1 MDSVTTLQCQNLTCL
16 SPNALTNRFCEKCG
30 TPLVKRYL
38 WMMGDWVRTYYHVGE
53 LIDNRYLVKQ
63 PQIVLDTKP
72 AQAPQAPDEPPS
84 WISLYLKLLPFH
96 LHIPQVYGYIPS
108 PDERLNM
115 DIWLLEYGT
124 IPLDETGELI
134 YPELL
139 PTLAEVWSQ
148 ASDLRQIHWLWQMAK
163 LWHPLQRKAVVS
175 SLLNPSLTRVNDQL
189 LQLLELS
196 KDEATAPNLKDLGA
210 FWTGLIPTAAANIQ
224 DFLVSLTQELES
236 GDLDRPESLIAIL
249 DYALQHYGGGQE
261 RSYEIFT
268 CTDTGLLREHNEDA
282 CYPPTNQAITLAHGQ
297 NPLAIVC
304 DGIGGQEGGEIAAQ
318 LAIKTLSREINPSP
332 TTNIEIYPDSYSLI
346 LEQAIRVTNDLI
358 SQRNDQESRQDRQR
372 MGTTLVM
379 AFAQAQEMYA
389 AHVGD
394 SRIYWITAHSCHQV
408 TVDDDLASREVKLG
422 YLLYCDA
429 IQYPNAGALVQA
441 LGMSSANN
449 LHPTVQRLII
459 DQDCVFLLCSDG
471 LSDYDRVEQYWDS
484 EIVPLLRGEK
494 NVTAVGES
502 LLQLANQK
510 NGHDNST
517 IALVYCRVVPAAEP
531 VTPLVYAEAKE
542 RIIPDLN
549 DQDFDHSGDTYP
561 GEEVVTA
568 IPTPPPASSSVSS
581 RTSPPA
587 LTRVS
592 PLVVVAIAVGVLG
605 LLAAIAWQ
613 FLSHNPPSNP
623 SISPAPVTGPSPT
636 TGTTPSTPVTDTNPG
651 TTPSPP
657 VTGPSPTTGTT
668 PSAPVTGPSPTT
680 GTTPSAPVTGPSPP
694 NASPN

>member
-38 WMMGDWVRTYYHVGE
+38 WMMGDWVRSYYRVGE
-53 LIDNRYLVKQ
+53 LIDDRYLVKQ

-134 YPELL
+134 YPQLL

-163 LWHPLQRKAVVS
+163 LWYPLQKKAMVS
-175 SLLNPSLTRVNDQL
+175 SLLNPFLTRVNNQL

-196 KDEATAPNLKDLGA
+196 KDEVTAPNLRNLGA
-210 FWTGLIPTAAANIQ
+210 FWAGLIPTAAANIQ
-224 DFLVSLTQELES
+224 DFLASLTQELES

-249 DYALQHYGGGQE
+249 DYALQHYGRGQE
-261 RSYEIFT
+261 RTYEIFT
-268 CTDTGLLREHNEDA
+268 CTDTGPVREHNEDA
-282 CYPPTNQAITLAHGQ
+282 CYPPANQAITLSNGQ

-318 LAIKTLSREINPSP
+318 LAIETLPREINQSP
-332 TTNIEIYPDSYSLI
+332 TTDIQVYPDSHSLV

-358 SQRNDQESRQDRQR
+358 SQRNDQESRQDRRR

-379 AFAQAQEMYA
+379 AFGQAQEMYA

-394 SRIYWITAHSCHQV
+394 SRIYWITAQGCHQV
-408 TVDDDLASREVKLG
+408 TVDDDLADREVKLG
-422 YLLYCDA
+422 YLLYRDA

-441 LGMSSANN
+441 LGMGSATN
-449 LHPTVQRLII
+449 LHPTVQRLIV

-484 EIVPLLRGEK
+484 EILPLLRGEK
-494 NVTAVGES
+494 TVTAVGES

-531 VTPLVYAEAKE
+531 VTPLVYAQAKE
-542 RIIPDLN
+542 RIIANLN
-549 DQDFDHSGDTYP
+549 DQDFDPSGDTCP
-561 GEEVVTA
+561 GEEVVTS
-568 IPTPPPASSSVSS
+568 IPTSTPASSSLSS
-581 RTSPPA
+581 PTSPPA
-587 LTRVS
+587 PTTVS

-613 FLSHNPPSNP
+613 FLSRYPVSNP
-623 SISPAPVTGPSPT
+623 SISPAPVTS
-636 TGTTPSTPVTDTNPG
+636 
-651 TTPSPP
+651 
-657 VTGPSPTTGTT
+657 PSPTTGTT
-668 PSAPVTGPSPTT
+668 PSAPVTSPT
-680 GTTPSAPVTGPSPP
+680 PP
-694 NASPN
+694 NP

>member
-1 MDSVTTLQCQNLTCL
+1 MDSVITLQCQNLTCL

-38 WMMGDWVRTYYHVGE
+38 WMMGDWVRTYYHVGD

-72 AQAPQAPDEPPS
+72 AQAPQAPDEPPG
-84 WISLYLKLLPFH
+84 WLSLYLKLLPFH

-124 IPLDETGELI
+124 IPLDERGELI

-175 SLLNPSLTRVNDQL
+175 SLLNPSLTRVNNQL

-210 FWTGLIPTAAANIQ
+210 LWTGLIPTAAANIQ

-236 GDLDRPESLIAIL
+236 GDLDRPESLITVL

-268 CTDTGLLREHNEDA
+268 CTDTGQVREHNEDA
-282 CYPPTNQAITLAHGQ
+282 CYPETNQAITLAHGQ

-304 DGIGGQEGGEIAAQ
+304 DGIGGQEGGEIASQ
-318 LAIKTLSREINPSP
+318 LAIKTLPREINRSP
-332 TTNIEIYPDSYSLI
+332 TTDIEVYPDSYSLV

-379 AFAQAQEMYA
+379 AFGQAQEMYA

-394 SRIYWITAHSCHQV
+394 SRIYWITAQGCHQV

-422 YLLYCDA
+422 YLLYRDA

-441 LGMSSANN
+441 LGMSSATN
-449 LHPTVQRLII
+449 LHPTVQRLIV

-484 EIVPLLRGEK
+484 EIVPLLQGEK
-494 NVTAVGES
+494 TVTAVGES

-531 VTPLVYAEAKE
+531 VTPLVYAQAKE

-549 DQDFDHSGDTYP
+549 DQDFDYSGDTYP
-561 GEEVVTA
+561 GEEVVTS
-568 IPTPPPASSSVSS
+568 IPTSTPASSSVSS

-592 PLVVVAIAVGVLG
+592 PPRVAIAVGILG
-605 LLAAIAWQ
+605 LLSGIAWQ
-613 FLSHNPPSNP
+613 FLSRDPASNP
-623 SISPAPVTGPSPT
+623 SISPAPVTE
-636 TGTTPSTPVTDTNPG
+636 
-651 TTPSPP
+651 
-657 VTGPSPTTGTT
+657 PSPTTGTT
-668 PSAPVTGPSPTT
+668 PSAPVTSPTTGTTPSAPVTSPTT

>member
-163 LWHPLQRKAVVS
+163 LWYPLQRKAVVS
-175 SLLNPSLTRVNDQL
+175 SLLNPSLTRVNNQL

-196 KDEATAPNLKDLGA
+196 KDEATAPNLRDLGA
-210 FWTGLIPTAAANIQ
+210 LWAGLMPTAAANIQ
-224 DFLVSLTQELES
+224 DFLASLTQELES

-268 CTDTGLLREHNEDA
+268 RTDTGPLREHNEDA

-318 LAIKTLSREINPSP
+318 LAIETLPREINRSA
-332 TTNIEIYPDSYSLI
+332 TTDMEVYPDSHSLV

-422 YLLYCDA
+422 YLLYRDA

-613 FLSHNPPSNP
+613 FLSRHPASNP
-623 SISPAPVTGPSPT
+623 SISPAPVTS
-636 TGTTPSTPVTDTNPG
+636 
-651 TTPSPP
+651 
-657 VTGPSPTTGTT
+657 PSPTTGTT
-668 PSAPVTGPSPTT
+668 PSAPVTSPTT
-680 GTTPSAPVTGPSPP
+680 GTTPSAPVTSPTPP

>member
-163 LWHPLQRKAVVS
+163 LWHPLQKKAVVS
-175 SLLNPSLTRVNDQL
+175 SLLNPSLTRVNNQL

-196 KDEATAPNLKDLGA
+196 KDEATAPNLRDLGA
-210 FWTGLIPTAAANIQ
+210 LWAGLMPTAAANIQ
-224 DFLVSLTQELES
+224 DFLASLTQELES

-268 CTDTGLLREHNEDA
+268 CTDTGPLREHNEDA

-318 LAIKTLSREINPSP
+318 LAIETLPREINRSP
-332 TTNIEIYPDSYSLI
+332 TTDIEVYPESHSLV

-358 SQRNDQESRQDRQR
+358 SQRNDQESRQERQR

-379 AFAQAQEMYA
+379 AFAQAEEMYA

-394 SRIYWITAHSCHQV
+394 SRIYWITPHSCHQV

-422 YLLYCDA
+422 YLLYRDA

-441 LGMSSANN
+441 LGMSSATN

-471 LSDYDRVEQYWDS
+471 LSDCDRVEQYWDS
-484 EIVPLLRGEK
+484 EILPLLRGEK
-494 NVTAVGES
+494 TVTAVGES

-517 IALVYCRVVPAAEP
+517 IALVYCRVVPKAEP
-531 VTPLVYAEAKE
+531 VTPLVYDQAKE
-542 RIIPDLN
+542 RIIPDLY
-549 DQDFDHSGDTYP
+549 DQDFDYSGDTYS

-592 PLVVVAIAVGVLG
+592 PLVVGAIAVGVLG

-613 FLSHNPPSNP
+613 FLSPHPASNP
-623 SISPAPVTGPSPT
+623 SISPTPVTGPTPT
-636 TGTTPSTPVTDTNPG
+636 PGTIPPAPVTSPSPGTIPPAPVTSPSPG
-651 TTPSPP
+651 TTPP
-657 VTGPSPTTGTT
+657 
-668 PSAPVTGPSPTT
+668 APVTSPT
-680 GTTPSAPVTGPSPP
+680 PP
-694 NASPN
+694 NP

>member
-1 MDSVTTLQCQNLTCL
+1 MDSVINLQCQNLTCL
-16 SPNALTNRFCEKCG
+16 APNALTNRFCEKCG

-115 DIWLLEYGT
+115 DIWLLEYST

-139 PTLAEVWSQ
+139 PTLAKVWSQ

-163 LWHPLQRKAVVS
+163 LWHPLQKKAVVS
-175 SLLNPSLTRVNDQL
+175 SLLNPSLTRVNNQL

-196 KDEATAPNLKDLGA
+196 KDEATAPNLRDLGA
-210 FWTGLIPTAAANIQ
+210 LWSSLIPTAASNIQ
-224 DFLVSLTQELES
+224 DFLASLTQELES
-236 GDLDRPESLIAIL
+236 GDLDRPESLITIL
-249 DYALQHYGGGQE
+249 DYALQHYGAGQE
-261 RSYEIFT
+261 RTYEIFT
-268 CTDTGLLREHNEDA
+268 CTDTGPLREHNEDA
-282 CYPPTNQAITLAHGQ
+282 YYPPANQALTLAHGQ

-304 DGIGGQEGGEIAAQ
+304 DGIGGQEGGEIASQ
-318 LAIKTLSREINPSP
+318 LAIKTLPREINPSL
-332 TTNIEIYPDSYSLI
+332 TSDTEFYPDSCSLV

-379 AFAQAQEMYA
+379 AFGHAQEMYA

-394 SRIYWITAHSCHQV
+394 SRIYWITPHSCHQV

-422 YLLYCDA
+422 YLLYRDA

-441 LGMSSANN
+441 LGMGSATN
-449 LHPTVQRLII
+449 LHPTVQRLIV

-484 EIVPLLRGEK
+484 EILPLLRGEK
-494 NVTAVGES
+494 TVTDVGES

-542 RIIPDLN
+542 RIIPDPN
-549 DQDFDHSGDTYP
+549 DQDFDYRGDTDP

-581 RTSPPA
+581 RTFPPA
-587 LTRVS
+587 LTSVS
-592 PLVVVAIAVGVLG
+592 PLVVAAIAVGVLG

-613 FLSHNPPSNP
+613 FVSRDPASNP
-623 SISPAPVTGPSPT
+623 SISPAPVTAPSPT
-636 TGTTPSTPVTDTNPG
+636 TGTTPS
-651 TTPSPP
+651 PP
-657 VTGPSPTTGTT
+657 VTSPSPTTGTT
-668 PSAPVTGPSPTT
+668 PSAPVTSPSPTT
-680 GTTPSAPVTGPSPP
+680 GTTPSAPVTSPSPP
-694 NASPN
+694 NP

>member
-1 MDSVTTLQCQNLTCL
+1 MDSVINLQCQNLTCL
-16 SPNALTNRFCEKCG
+16 APNALTNRFCEKCG

-38 WMMGDWVRTYYHVGE
+38 WMIGDWVRTYYRVGE

-72 AQAPQAPDEPPS
+72 AQAPQAPEEPPS
-84 WISLYLKLLPFH
+84 WLSLYLKLLPFH
-96 LHIPQVYGYIPS
+96 LHIPQVYGYIAS

-115 DIWLLEYGT
+115 DIWLLEYST

-163 LWHPLQRKAVVS
+163 LWHPLQKKAVVS
-175 SLLNPSLTRVNDQL
+175 SLLNPSLTRVNNQL

-196 KDEATAPNLKDLGA
+196 KDEATAPNLRDLGA
-210 FWTGLIPTAAANIQ
+210 FWSSLIPTAAANIQ
-224 DFLVSLTQELES
+224 DFLASLTQELES
-236 GDLDRPESLIAIL
+236 GDLDRPESLITIL
-249 DYALQHYGGGQE
+249 DYALQHYGAGRE
-261 RSYEIFT
+261 RTYEIFT
-268 CTDTGLLREHNEDA
+268 CTDTGPLREHNEDA
-282 CYPPTNQAITLAHGQ
+282 CYPPANQAITLAHGQ
-297 NPLAIVC
+297 NPFDKAQGKPLAIVC

-318 LAIKTLSREINPSP
+318 LAIETLPREINQSL
-332 TTNIEIYPDSYSLI
+332 TSDTEFYPDSCSLA

-379 AFAQAQEMYA
+379 AFGHAQEMYV

-394 SRIYWITAHSCHQV
+394 SRIYWITPHSCHQV

-422 YLLYCDA
+422 YLLYRDA

-441 LGMSSANN
+441 LGMGSATN
-449 LHPTVQRLII
+449 LHPTVQRLIV

-484 EIVPLLRGEK
+484 EILPLLRGEK
-494 NVTAVGES
+494 TVTAVGES

-549 DQDFDHSGDTYP
+549 DQDFDHNRDTDP
-561 GEEVVTA
+561 GEKVVTA
-568 IPTPPPASSSVSS
+568 TPTSPPPSSSVSS
-581 RTSPPA
+581 PTSPPA
-587 LTRVS
+587 RTAIS
-592 PLVVVAIAVGVLG
+592 PFLGAAIAVGVLG

-613 FLSHNPPSNP
+613 FLSRDPASNP
-623 SISPAPVTGPSPT
+623 SISPAPITAPSPT
-636 TGTTPSTPVTDTNPG
+636 TGTTPP
-651 TTPSPP
+651 
-657 VTGPSPTTGTT
+657 
-668 PSAPVTGPSPTT
+668 APVTS
-680 GTTPSAPVTGPSPP
+680 PSPP

>member
-163 LWHPLQRKAVVS
+163 LWYPLQRKAVVS
-175 SLLNPSLTRVNDQL
+175 SLLNPSLTRVNNQL

-196 KDEATAPNLKDLGA
+196 KDEATAPNLRDLGA
-210 FWTGLIPTAAANIQ
+210 LWAGLMPTAAANIQ
-224 DFLVSLTQELES
+224 DFLASLTQELES

-268 CTDTGLLREHNEDA
+268 RTDTGPLREHNEDA

-318 LAIKTLSREINPSP
+318 LAIETLPREINRSAP
-332 TTNIEIYPDSYSLI
+332 TDMEVYPDSHSLV

-422 YLLYCDA
+422 YLLYRDA

-441 LGMSSANN
+441 LGMSSATN

-531 VTPLVYAEAKE
+531 IRPLVYAQAKE
-542 RIIPDLN
+542 QIIPDLN
-549 DQDFDHSGDTYP
+549 DQDFDYSGDTYP

-587 LTRVS
+587 PTRVS
-592 PLVVVAIAVGVLG
+592 PLVVVVIAVGVLG

-613 FLSHNPPSNP
+613 FLSRHPASNP
-623 SISPAPVTGPSPT
+623 SISPAPVTSPSPT
-636 TGTTPSTPVTDTNPG
+636 PV
-651 TTPSPP
+651 
-657 VTGPSPTTGTT
+657 TT
-668 PSAPVTGPSPTT
+668 PSAPVTSPTPV
-680 GTTPSAPVTGPSPP
+680 TTPSAPVTSPTPVTTPPAPVTSPTPP
-694 NASPN
+694 NP

>member
-1 MDSVTTLQCQNLTCL
+1 
-16 SPNALTNRFCEKCG
+16 
-30 TPLVKRYL
+30 
-38 WMMGDWVRTYYHVGE
+38 MMGDWVRTYYHVGE

-134 YPELL
+134 YPQLL

-163 LWHPLQRKAVVS
+163 LWHPLQKKAVVS
-175 SLLNPSLTRVNDQL
+175 SLLNPSLMRVNNQL

-196 KDEATAPNLKDLGA
+196 KDEATAPNLRDLGA
-210 FWTGLIPTAAANIQ
+210 LWAGLMPTAAANIQ
-224 DFLVSLTQELES
+224 DFLASLTQELES

-268 CTDTGLLREHNEDA
+268 RTDTGPLREHNEDA

-318 LAIKTLSREINPSP
+318 LAIETLPREINRSP
-332 TTNIEIYPDSYSLI
+332 TTDIEVYPESHSLV

-358 SQRNDQESRQDRQR
+358 SQRNDQESRQERQR

-379 AFAQAQEMYA
+379 AFAQAEEMYA

-394 SRIYWITAHSCHQV
+394 SRIYWITPHSCHQV

-422 YLLYCDA
+422 YLLYRDA

-441 LGMSSANN
+441 LGMSSATN

-484 EIVPLLRGEK
+484 EILPLLRGEK
-494 NVTAVGES
+494 TVTAVGES

-517 IALVYCRVVPAAEP
+517 IALVYCRVVPKAEP
-531 VTPLVYAEAKE
+531 VTPLVYAQAKE
-542 RIIPDLN
+542 RIIPDLY
-549 DQDFDHSGDTYP
+549 DQDFDYSGDTYS

-581 RTSPPA
+581 HTSPPA

-592 PLVVVAIAVGVLG
+592 PLVVGAIAVGVLG

-613 FLSHNPPSNP
+613 FLSPHPASNP
-623 SISPAPVTGPSPT
+623 SISPTPVTGPTPT
-636 TGTTPSTPVTDTNPG
+636 PGTIPPAPVT
-651 TTPSPP
+651 S
-657 VTGPSPTTGTT
+657 PSPTPGTT
-668 PSAPVTGPSPTT
+668 PSAPVTSPSP
-680 GTTPSAPVTGPSPP
+680 GTTPPAPVTSPTP
-694 NASPN
+694 HNP

>member
-72 AQAPQAPDEPPS
+72 AQAPQAPEEPPS
-84 WISLYLKLLPFH
+84 WLSLYLKLLPFH

-124 IPLDETGELI
+124 IPLDQTGELI

-175 SLLNPSLTRVNDQL
+175 SLLNPSLTRVNNQL

-268 CTDTGLLREHNEDA
+268 CTDTGLMREHNEDA

-318 LAIKTLSREINPSP
+318 LAIETLSREINPSP
-332 TTNIEIYPDSYSLI
+332 TTNIEVYPDSYSLV

-422 YLLYCDA
+422 YLLYRDA

-592 PLVVVAIAVGVLG
+592 PLVVVVIAVGVLG

-623 SISPAPVTGPSPT
+623 PISPAPVTGPSPT
-636 TGTTPSTPVTDTNPG
+636 TGTTPPAPVTDTNPGTTPPAPVTDTNPG

-657 VTGPSPTTGTT
+657 VTGPSPTI
-668 PSAPVTGPSPTT
+668 

>member
-1 MDSVTTLQCQNLTCL
+1 
-16 SPNALTNRFCEKCG
+16 
-30 TPLVKRYL
+30 
-38 WMMGDWVRTYYHVGE
+38 
-53 LIDNRYLVKQ
+53 
-63 PQIVLDTKP
+63 
-72 AQAPQAPDEPPS
+72 
-84 WISLYLKLLPFH
+84 
-96 LHIPQVYGYIPS
+96 
-108 PDERLNM
+108 
-115 DIWLLEYGT
+115 
-124 IPLDETGELI
+124 
-134 YPELL
+134 
-139 PTLAEVWSQ
+139 
-148 ASDLRQIHWLWQMAK
+148 MAK
-163 LWHPLQRKAVVS
+163 LWHPLQKKAVVS
-175 SLLNPSLTRVNDQL
+175 SLLNPSLTRVNNQL

-196 KDEATAPNLKDLGA
+196 KDEATAPNLQDLGA
-210 FWTGLIPTAAANIQ
+210 LWSGLIPTAAANLQ
-224 DFLVSLTQELES
+224 DFLASLTQELES
-236 GDLDRPESLIAIL
+236 GDLDRPESLITIL

-261 RSYEIFT
+261 RTYEIFT
-268 CTDTGLLREHNEDA
+268 CTDTGPLREHNEDA
-282 CYPPTNQAITLAHGQ
+282 CYPPANQAITLAHGQ
-297 NPLAIVC
+297 NPLVIVC

-484 EIVPLLRGEK
+484 EIVPLLQGEK
-494 NVTAVGES
+494 TVTAVGES

-517 IALVYCRVVPAAEP
+517 IALVYCRVVPRAEP
-531 VTPLVYAEAKE
+531 VTPLVYAEVKE
-542 RIIPDLN
+542 RIILDFN
-549 DQDFDHSGDTYP
+549 DQDFDNSEETYSE
-561 GEEVVTA
+561 EEVVTA

-581 RTSPPA
+581 RASSPER
-587 LTRVS
+587 TTVS
-592 PLVVVAIAVGVLG
+592 SLVVVAIAVGFLS

-613 FLSHNPPSNP
+613 FLSRHPAPNP
-623 SISPAPVTGPSPT
+623 SISPAPVTDP
-636 TGTTPSTPVTDTNPG
+636 TPV
-651 TTPSPP
+651 
-657 VTGPSPTTGTT
+657 TT
-668 PSAPVTGPSPTT
+668 PSAPVTSPT
-680 GTTPSAPVTGPSPP
+680 PP

>member
-1 MDSVTTLQCQNLTCL
+1 
-16 SPNALTNRFCEKCG
+16 
-30 TPLVKRYL
+30 
-38 WMMGDWVRTYYHVGE
+38 MMGDWVRTYYRVGE

-72 AQAPQAPDEPPS
+72 AQAPQAPEEPPS

-96 LHIPQVYGYIPS
+96 LHIPQIYGYIPS

-124 IPLDETGELI
+124 IPLDEAGELI

-139 PTLAEVWSQ
+139 PTLGEVWSQ

-163 LWHPLQRKAVVS
+163 LWHPLQKKAVVS
-175 SLLNPSLTRVNDQL
+175 SLLNPSLTRVNNQL

-210 FWTGLIPTAAANIQ
+210 FWAGLIPTAAANIQ
-224 DFLVSLTQELES
+224 DFLASLTQELES

-249 DYALQHYGGGQE
+249 DYALQHYGAGQE

-268 CTDTGLLREHNEDA
+268 CTDTGPLREHNEDA
-282 CYPPTNQAITLAHGQ
+282 CYPPTNQALTLAHGQ

-304 DGIGGQEGGEIAAQ
+304 DGIGGQEGGEIASQ
-318 LAIKTLSREINPSP
+318 LALETLTREINPSP
-332 TTNIEIYPDSYSLI
+332 TTDIEVYAESHSLA

-358 SQRNDQESRQDRQR
+358 SQRNDQESRQDRRR

-379 AFAQAQEMYA
+379 AFAHAEEMYA

-422 YLLYCDA
+422 YLLYRDA

-449 LHPTVQRLII
+449 LHPTVQRLIV

-484 EIVPLLRGEK
+484 EILPLLRGEK

-517 IALVYCRVVPAAEP
+517 IALVYCRVVPTAEP
-531 VTPLVYAEAKE
+531 VTPLVYAEVKE
-542 RIIPDLN
+542 QIIPDLN
-549 DQDFDHSGDTYP
+549 DQDFDHSEETYSE
-561 GEEVVTA
+561 EEVVTS

-581 RTSPPA
+581 PTSPPA
-587 LTRVS
+587 PTNVS
-592 PLVVVAIAVGVLG
+592 PPRVAIAVGVLG
-605 LLAAIAWQ
+605 LLAAISWQ
-613 FLSHNPPSNP
+613 FLSHNPASNP
-623 SISPAPVTGPSPT
+623 SISPAPVTDTNP
-636 TGTTPSTPVTDTNPG
+636 GTTPPAPVTDTNPG
-651 TTPSPP
+651 TTPP
-657 VTGPSPTTGTT
+657 
-668 PSAPVTGPSPTT
+668 APVTDTIPV
-680 GTTPSAPVTGPSPP
+680 TTPPAPVTGPSPP
-694 NASPN
+694 N

>member
-115 DIWLLEYGT
+115 DIWLLEYGI

-163 LWHPLQRKAVVS
+163 LWHPLQKKAVVS
-175 SLLNPSLTRVNDQL
+175 SLLNPSLTRVNNQL

-196 KDEATAPNLKDLGA
+196 KDEATAPNLRDLGA
-210 FWTGLIPTAAANIQ
+210 LWAGLMPTAAANIQ
-224 DFLVSLTQELES
+224 DFLASLTQELES

-268 CTDTGLLREHNEDA
+268 CTDTGPLREHNEDA

-318 LAIKTLSREINPSP
+318 LAIETLPREINRSP
-332 TTNIEIYPDSYSLI
+332 TTDIEVYPESHSLV

-358 SQRNDQESRQDRQR
+358 SQRNDQESRQERQR

-379 AFAQAQEMYA
+379 AFAQAEEMYA

-394 SRIYWITAHSCHQV
+394 SRIYWITPHSCHQV

-422 YLLYCDA
+422 YLLYRDA

-441 LGMSSANN
+441 LGMSSATN

-484 EIVPLLRGEK
+484 EILPLLRGEK
-494 NVTAVGES
+494 TVTAVGES

-517 IALVYCRVVPAAEP
+517 IALVYCRVVPKAEP
-531 VTPLVYAEAKE
+531 VTPLVYDQAKE
-542 RIIPDLN
+542 RIIPDLY
-549 DQDFDHSGDTYP
+549 DQDFDYSGDTYS

-592 PLVVVAIAVGVLG
+592 PLVVGAIAVGVLG

-613 FLSHNPPSNP
+613 FLSPHPASNP
-623 SISPAPVTGPSPT
+623 SISPTPVTGPTPT
-636 TGTTPSTPVTDTNPG
+636 PGTIPPAPVTSPSPGTIPPAPVTSPSPG
-651 TTPSPP
+651 TTPP
-657 VTGPSPTTGTT
+657 
-668 PSAPVTGPSPTT
+668 APVTSPT
-680 GTTPSAPVTGPSPP
+680 PP
-694 NASPN
+694 NP

>member
-1 MDSVTTLQCQNLTCL
+1 
-16 SPNALTNRFCEKCG
+16 
-30 TPLVKRYL
+30 
-38 WMMGDWVRTYYHVGE
+38 MMGDWVRTYYHVGE

-163 LWHPLQRKAVVS
+163 LWHPLQKKAVVS
-175 SLLNPSLTRVNDQL
+175 SLLNPSLMRVNNQL

-196 KDEATAPNLKDLGA
+196 KDEATAPNLRDLGA
-210 FWTGLIPTAAANIQ
+210 LWAGLMPTAAANIQ
-224 DFLVSLTQELES
+224 DFLASLTQELES

-268 CTDTGLLREHNEDA
+268 RTDTGPLREHNEDA

-318 LAIKTLSREINPSP
+318 LAIETLPREINRSP
-332 TTNIEIYPDSYSLI
+332 TTDIEVYPESHSLV

-358 SQRNDQESRQDRQR
+358 SQRNDQESRQERQR

-394 SRIYWITAHSCHQV
+394 SRIYWITPHSCHQV

-422 YLLYCDA
+422 YLLYRDA

-441 LGMSSANN
+441 LGMSSATN

-484 EIVPLLRGEK
+484 EILPLLRGEK
-494 NVTAVGES
+494 TVTAVGES

-517 IALVYCRVVPAAEP
+517 IALVYCRVVPKAEP
-531 VTPLVYAEAKE
+531 VTPLVYAQAKE
-542 RIIPDLN
+542 RIIPDLY
-549 DQDFDHSGDTYP
+549 DQDFDYSGDTYS

-581 RTSPPA
+581 HTSPPA

-592 PLVVVAIAVGVLG
+592 PLVVGAIAVGVLG

-613 FLSHNPPSNP
+613 FLSPHPASNP
-623 SISPAPVTGPSPT
+623 SISPTPVTGPTPTPGTIPPAPVTGPSPT
-636 TGTTPSTPVTDTNPG
+636 P
-651 TTPSPP
+651 
-657 VTGPSPTTGTT
+657 GTT
-668 PSAPVTGPSPTT
+668 PSAPVTSPSP
-680 GTTPSAPVTGPSPP
+680 GTTPPAPVTSPTP
-694 NASPN
+694 HNP

>member
-657 VTGPSPTTGTT
+657 VTGPT
-668 PSAPVTGPSPTT
+668 
-680 GTTPSAPVTGPSPP
+680 PP

>member
-1 MDSVTTLQCQNLTCL
+1 MDSVITIQCQNLTCL

-30 TPLVKRYL
+30 TPLVKPYL

-72 AQAPQAPDEPPS
+72 AQAPQAPEEPPS

-115 DIWLLEYGT
+115 DIWLLEYGA

-163 LWHPLQRKAVVS
+163 LWHPLQKKAVVS
-175 SLLNPSLTRVNDQL
+175 SLLNPSLMRVNNQL

-196 KDEATAPNLKDLGA
+196 KDEATAPNLRDLGA
-210 FWTGLIPTAAANIQ
+210 LWAGLMPTAAANIQ
-224 DFLVSLTQELES
+224 DFLASLTQELES

-268 CTDTGLLREHNEDA
+268 CTDTGPLREHNEDA

-318 LAIKTLSREINPSP
+318 LAIETLPREINRSP
-332 TTNIEIYPDSYSLI
+332 TTDMEVYPESHSLV

-358 SQRNDQESRQDRQR
+358 SQRNDQESRQERQR

-394 SRIYWITAHSCHQV
+394 SRIYWITPHSCHQV

-422 YLLYCDA
+422 YLLYRDA

-441 LGMSSANN
+441 LGMSSATN

-484 EIVPLLRGEK
+484 EILPLLRGEK
-494 NVTAVGES
+494 TVTAVGES

-517 IALVYCRVVPAAEP
+517 IALVYCRVVPKAEP
-531 VTPLVYAEAKE
+531 VTPLVYAQAKE

-549 DQDFDHSGDTYP
+549 DQDFDYSGDTYP

-581 RTSPPA
+581 HTSPPA

-592 PLVVVAIAVGVLG
+592 PLVVGAIAVGVLG

-613 FLSHNPPSNP
+613 FLSPHPASNP
-623 SISPAPVTGPSPT
+623 SISPTPVTGPTPTPGTIPPAPVTGPSPT
-636 TGTTPSTPVTDTNPG
+636 P
-651 TTPSPP
+651 
-657 VTGPSPTTGTT
+657 GTT
-668 PSAPVTGPSPTT
+668 PSAPVTSPSP
-680 GTTPSAPVTGPSPP
+680 GTTPPAPVTSPTP
-694 NASPN
+694 HNP

>member
-1 MDSVTTLQCQNLTCL
+1 
-16 SPNALTNRFCEKCG
+16 
-30 TPLVKRYL
+30 
-38 WMMGDWVRTYYHVGE
+38 MMGDWVRTYYHVGE

-115 DIWLLEYGT
+115 DIWLLEYGA

-163 LWHPLQRKAVVS
+163 LWHPLQKKAVVS
-175 SLLNPSLTRVNDQL
+175 SLLNPSLMRVNNQL

-196 KDEATAPNLKDLGA
+196 KDEATAPNLRDLGA
-210 FWTGLIPTAAANIQ
+210 LWAGLMPTAAANIQ
-224 DFLVSLTQELES
+224 DFLASLTQELES

-268 CTDTGLLREHNEDA
+268 CTDTGPLREHNEDA

-318 LAIKTLSREINPSP
+318 LAIETLPREINRSP
-332 TTNIEIYPDSYSLI
+332 TTDIEVYPESHSLV

-358 SQRNDQESRQDRQR
+358 SQRNDQESRQERQR

-394 SRIYWITAHSCHQV
+394 SRIYWITPHSCHQV

-422 YLLYCDA
+422 YLLYRDA

-441 LGMSSANN
+441 LGMSSATN

-484 EIVPLLRGEK
+484 EILPLLRGEK
-494 NVTAVGES
+494 TVTAVGES

-517 IALVYCRVVPAAEP
+517 IALVYCRVVPKAEP
-531 VTPLVYAEAKE
+531 VTPLVYAQAKE
-542 RIIPDLN
+542 RIIPDLY
-549 DQDFDHSGDTYP
+549 DQDFDYSGDTYS

-581 RTSPPA
+581 HTSPPA

-592 PLVVVAIAVGVLG
+592 PLVVGAIAVGVLG

-613 FLSHNPPSNP
+613 FLSPHPASNP
-623 SISPAPVTGPSPT
+623 SISPTPVTGPTPT
-636 TGTTPSTPVTDTNPG
+636 PGTIPPAPVT
-651 TTPSPP
+651 S
-657 VTGPSPTTGTT
+657 PSPTPGTIPPAPVTSPSPTPGTT
-668 PSAPVTGPSPTT
+668 PSAPVTSPSP
-680 GTTPSAPVTGPSPP
+680 GTTPSAPVTSPTPP
-694 NASPN
+694 NP

>member
-1 MDSVTTLQCQNLTCL
+1 MDSVITLQCQNLTCL

-38 WMMGDWVRTYYHVGE
+38 WMMGDWVRSYYRVGE

-72 AQAPQAPDEPPS
+72 AQAPQAPEEPPS
-84 WISLYLKLLPFH
+84 WLSLYLKLLPFH

-108 PDERLNM
+108 PDERLEM

-134 YPELL
+134 YPQLL
-139 PTLAEVWSQ
+139 PTLDEVWSQ

-163 LWHPLQRKAVVS
+163 LWHPLQKKAVVS
-175 SLLNPSLTRVNDQL
+175 SLLNPFLTRVNNQL

-196 KDEATAPNLKDLGA
+196 KDEAAAPNLRDLGA
-210 FWTGLIPTAAANIQ
+210 FWSSLIPTAAANIQ
-224 DFLVSLTQELES
+224 DFLASLTQELES

-249 DYALQHYGGGQE
+249 DYALQHYGAGQE

-268 CTDTGLLREHNEDA
+268 CTDTGPMREHNEDA
-282 CYPPTNQAITLAHGQ
+282 CYPPANQAITLSNGQ

-318 LAIKTLSREINPSP
+318 LAIETLPREINPSP
-332 TTNIEIYPDSYSLI
+332 TTDMEVYPDSYSLV

-358 SQRNDQESRQDRQR
+358 SQRNDQESRQDRRR

-379 AFAQAQEMYA
+379 AFGHAQKMYA

-394 SRIYWITAHSCHQV
+394 SRIYWITPQGCHQV

-422 YLLYCDA
+422 YLLYRDA

-441 LGMSSANN
+441 LGMSSATN
-449 LHPTVQRLII
+449 LHPTVQRLIV

-517 IALVYCRVVPAAEP
+517 IALVYCRVVPAAET
-531 VTPLVYAEAKE
+531 VRPLVYAEAKE
-542 RIIPDLN
+542 RIIPHLN
-549 DQDFDHSGDTYP
+549 DQDFDHNGDTDP

-568 IPTPPPASSSVSS
+568 IPTPSPASSSVSS
-581 RTSPPA
+581 RTFPPPS
-587 LTRVS
+587 TTVS
-592 PLVVVAIAVGVLG
+592 PLVVAAIAVGILG

-613 FLSHNPPSNP
+613 FLGRHPAPNP

-636 TGTTPSTPVTDTNPG
+636 TGTTPPAPVTDTNPG
-651 TTPSPP
+651 MTPP
-657 VTGPSPTTGTT
+657 
-668 PSAPVTGPSPTT
+668 APVTGPSPTT
-680 GTTPSAPVTGPSPP
+680 GTTPPAPVTSPSPP

>member
-1 MDSVTTLQCQNLTCL
+1 MDSVITLQCQNLTCL

-115 DIWLLEYGT
+115 DIWLLEYGN

-318 LAIKTLSREINPSP
+318 LAIETLSREINPSP

-422 YLLYCDA
+422 YLLYRDA

-441 LGMSSANN
+441 LGMSSATN

-531 VTPLVYAEAKE
+531 VRPLVYAEAKE
-542 RIIPDLN
+542 RIIADLN
-549 DQDFDHSGDTYP
+549 DQDFDHSEDTYP

-587 LTRVS
+587 PTRVS

-613 FLSHNPPSNP
+613 FLSRHPASNP
-623 SISPAPVTGPSPT
+623 SISPAPVTSPTPT
-636 TGTTPSTPVTDTNPG
+636 TGTTPPA
-651 TTPSPP
+651 P
-657 VTGPSPTTGTT
+657 VTGPTTGTT
-668 PSAPVTGPSPTT
+668 PPAPVTGPT
-680 GTTPSAPVTGPSPP
+680 PP

>member
-1 MDSVTTLQCQNLTCL
+1 MDSLTTLQCQNLTCL
-16 SPNALTNRFCEKCG
+16 SSNALTNRFCEKCG

-38 WMMGDWVRTYYHVGE
+38 WMMGDWVRSYYRVGE

-72 AQAPQAPDEPPS
+72 AQAPEAPEEPPS
-84 WISLYLKLLPFH
+84 WLSLYLKLLPFH

-134 YPELL
+134 YPQLL

-163 LWHPLQRKAVVS
+163 LWHPLQKKAVVS
-175 SLLNPSLTRVNDQL
+175 SLLNPFLTRVNNQL

-196 KDEATAPNLKDLGA
+196 KDEATAPNFKDLGA
-210 FWTGLIPTAAANIQ
+210 FWSSLIPTAAANIQ
-224 DFLVSLTQELES
+224 DFLASLTQELES

-249 DYALQHYGGGQE
+249 DYALQHYGAGQE

-268 CTDTGLLREHNEDA
+268 CTDTGPMREHNEDG
-282 CYPPTNQAITLAHGQ
+282 CYPPANQAITLSNGQ

-304 DGIGGQEGGEIAAQ
+304 DGIGGQEGGEIASQ
-318 LAIKTLSREINPSP
+318 LAIETLPREINPSP
-332 TTNIEIYPDSYSLI
+332 TTDMEVYPDSYSLV

-358 SQRNDQESRQDRQR
+358 SQRNDQESRQDRRR

-379 AFAQAQEMYA
+379 AFGHAQEMYA

-394 SRIYWITAHSCHQV
+394 SRIYWITPQGCHQV

-422 YLLYCDA
+422 YLLYRDA

-441 LGMSSANN
+441 LGMSSATN
-449 LHPTVQRLII
+449 LHPTVQRLIV

-484 EIVPLLRGEK
+484 EILPLLRGEK
-494 NVTAVGES
+494 TVTAVGES

-517 IALVYCRVVPAAEP
+517 IALVYCRVVPAAET
-531 VTPLVYAEAKE
+531 VRPLIYAEAKE
-542 RIIPDLN
+542 RIIPHLN
-549 DQDFDHSGDTYP
+549 DQDFDHNGDTDP

-568 IPTPPPASSSVSS
+568 IPTPSPASSSVSS
-581 RTSPPA
+581 RTFPPA
-587 LTRVS
+587 LTSVS
-592 PLVVVAIAVGVLG
+592 PLVMAAIAVGVLG
-605 LLAAIAWQ
+605 LLAAITWQ
-613 FLSHNPPSNP
+613 FLGRHPASNP
-623 SISPAPVTGPSPT
+623 SISPAPVTSPT
-636 TGTTPSTPVTDTNPG
+636 TGTTPP
-651 TTPSPP
+651 
-657 VTGPSPTTGTT
+657 
-668 PSAPVTGPSPTT
+668 APVTSPSPV
-680 GTTPSAPVTGPSPP
+680 TTPPAPVTSPSPP
-694 NASPN
+694 NP

>member
-1 MDSVTTLQCQNLTCL
+1 MDSLTTLQCQNLTCL
-16 SPNALTNRFCEKCG
+16 AQNPLTNRFCEKCG

-38 WMMGDWVRTYYHVGE
+38 WMMGDWVRTYYRVGE

-72 AQAPQAPDEPPS
+72 AQAPQAPEEPPS

-96 LHIPQVYGYIPS
+96 LHIPQIYGYIPS

-139 PTLAEVWSQ
+139 PTLAEVWSP

-163 LWHPLQRKAVVS
+163 LWHPLQKKAVVS
-175 SLLNPSLTRVNDQL
+175 SLLNPSLTRVNNQL

-196 KDEATAPNLKDLGA
+196 KDEATAPNLRDLGA
-210 FWTGLIPTAAANIQ
+210 FWAGLIPTAAANLQ
-224 DFLVSLTQELES
+224 DFLASLTQELES

-261 RSYEIFT
+261 RTYEIFT
-268 CTDTGLLREHNEDA
+268 CTDTGPLREHNEDA
-282 CYPPTNQAITLAHGQ
+282 CYPPADQAITLAHGQ

-318 LAIKTLSREINPSP
+318 LAIETLSREINPSP
-332 TTNIEIYPDSYSLI
+332 TTDMEFYPENHSLA

-379 AFAQAQEMYA
+379 TFAHAQEMYA
-389 AHVGD
+389 AHLGD

-422 YLLYCDA
+422 YLLYRDA

-441 LGMSSANN
+441 LGMSSTNN
-449 LHPTVQRLII
+449 LHPTVQRLIV

-484 EIVPLLRGEK
+484 EIVPLLQGEK
-494 NVTAVGES
+494 TVTAVGES

-542 RIIPDLN
+542 RIILDLN
-549 DQDFDHSGDTYP
+549 DQDFDPSQETFSE
-561 GEEVVTA
+561 EEVVTS

-581 RTSPPA
+581 PTSPPA
-587 LTRVS
+587 PTNVS
-592 PLVVVAIAVGVLG
+592 PPRVAIAVGVLG
-605 LLAAIAWQ
+605 LLAAITWQ
-613 FLSHNPPSNP
+613 FLSHNPASNP
-623 SISPAPVTGPSPT
+623 SISPAPVT
-636 TGTTPSTPVTDTNPG
+636 DTSPG
-651 TTPSPP
+651 TTPSAP
-657 VTGPSPTTGTT
+657 VTSPSPTTGTT
-668 PSAPVTGPSPTT
+668 PSAPVTS
-680 GTTPSAPVTGPSPP
+680 PSPP

>member
-115 DIWLLEYGT
+115 DIWLLEYGI

-163 LWHPLQRKAVVS
+163 LWHPLQKKAVVS
-175 SLLNPSLTRVNDQL
+175 SLLNPSLTRVNNQL

-196 KDEATAPNLKDLGA
+196 KDEATAPNLRDLGA
-210 FWTGLIPTAAANIQ
+210 LWAGLMPTAAANIQ
-224 DFLVSLTQELES
+224 DFLASLTQELES

-268 CTDTGLLREHNEDA
+268 CTDTGPLREHNEDA

-318 LAIKTLSREINPSP
+318 LAIETLPREINRSP
-332 TTNIEIYPDSYSLI
+332 TTDIEVYPESHSLV

-379 AFAQAQEMYA
+379 AFAHAQEMYA

-422 YLLYCDA
+422 YLLYRDA

-441 LGMSSANN
+441 LGMSSATN

-471 LSDYDRVEQYWDS
+471 LSDCDRVEQYWDS
-484 EIVPLLRGEK
+484 EILPLLRGEK
-494 NVTAVGES
+494 TVTAVGES

-517 IALVYCRVVPAAEP
+517 IALVYCRVVPKAEP
-531 VTPLVYAEAKE
+531 VTPLVYDQAKE
-542 RIIPDLN
+542 RIIPDLY
-549 DQDFDHSGDTYP
+549 DQDFDYSGDTYS

-592 PLVVVAIAVGVLG
+592 PLVVGAIAVGVLG

-613 FLSHNPPSNP
+613 FLSPHPASNP
-623 SISPAPVTGPSPT
+623 SISPTPVTGPTPT
-636 TGTTPSTPVTDTNPG
+636 PGTIPPAPVTSPSPGTIPPAPVTSPSPG
-651 TTPSPP
+651 TTPP
-657 VTGPSPTTGTT
+657 
-668 PSAPVTGPSPTT
+668 APVTSPT
-680 GTTPSAPVTGPSPP
+680 PP
-694 NASPN
+694 NP

>member
-163 LWHPLQRKAVVS
+163 LWYPLQRKAVVS
-175 SLLNPSLTRVNDQL
+175 SLLNPSLTRVNNQL

-196 KDEATAPNLKDLGA
+196 KDEATAPNLRDLGA
-210 FWTGLIPTAAANIQ
+210 LWAGLMPTAAANIQ
-224 DFLVSLTQELES
+224 DFLASLTQELES

-268 CTDTGLLREHNEDA
+268 RTDTGPLREHNEDA

-318 LAIKTLSREINPSP
+318 LAIETLPREINRSA
-332 TTNIEIYPDSYSLI
+332 TTDMEVYPDSHSLV

-422 YLLYCDA
+422 YLLYRDA

-441 LGMSSANN
+441 LGMSSATN

-531 VTPLVYAEAKE
+531 IRPLVYAQAKE
-542 RIIPDLN
+542 QIIPDLN
-549 DQDFDHSGDTYP
+549 DQDFDYSGDTYP

-587 LTRVS
+587 PTRVS
-592 PLVVVAIAVGVLG
+592 PLVVVVIAVGVLG

-613 FLSHNPPSNP
+613 FLSRHPASNP
-623 SISPAPVTGPSPT
+623 SISPAPVTS
-636 TGTTPSTPVTDTNPG
+636 
-651 TTPSPP
+651 
-657 VTGPSPTTGTT
+657 PSPTTGTT
-668 PSAPVTGPSPTT
+668 PSAPVTSPTT
-680 GTTPSAPVTGPSPP
+680 GTTPSAPVTSPTPP

>member
-1 MDSVTTLQCQNLTCL
+1 MDSLTTLQCQNLTCL
-16 SPNALTNRFCEKCG
+16 AQNPLTNRFCEKCG

-38 WMMGDWVRTYYHVGE
+38 WMMGDWVRTYYRVGE

-72 AQAPQAPDEPPS
+72 AQAPQAPEEPPS

-96 LHIPQVYGYIPS
+96 LHIPQIYGYIPS

-139 PTLAEVWSQ
+139 PTLAEVWSP

-163 LWHPLQRKAVVS
+163 LWHPLQKKAVVS
-175 SLLNPSLTRVNDQL
+175 SLLNPSLTRVNNQL

-196 KDEATAPNLKDLGA
+196 KDEATAPNLRDLGA
-210 FWTGLIPTAAANIQ
+210 FWAGLIPTAAANLQ
-224 DFLVSLTQELES
+224 DFLASLTQELES

-261 RSYEIFT
+261 RTYEIFT
-268 CTDTGLLREHNEDA
+268 CTDTGPLREHNEDA
-282 CYPPTNQAITLAHGQ
+282 CYPPADQAITLAHGQ

-318 LAIKTLSREINPSP
+318 LAIETLSREINPSP
-332 TTNIEIYPDSYSLI
+332 TTDMEFYPENHSLA

-379 AFAQAQEMYA
+379 TFAHAQEMYA
-389 AHVGD
+389 AHLGD

-422 YLLYCDA
+422 YLLYRDA

-449 LHPTVQRLII
+449 LHPTVQRLIV

-484 EIVPLLRGEK
+484 EIVPLLQGEK
-494 NVTAVGES
+494 TVTAVGES

-657 VTGPSPTTGTT
+657 VTGPT
-668 PSAPVTGPSPTT
+668 
-680 GTTPSAPVTGPSPP
+680 PP

>member
-1 MDSVTTLQCQNLTCL
+1 
-16 SPNALTNRFCEKCG
+16 
-30 TPLVKRYL
+30 
-38 WMMGDWVRTYYHVGE
+38 MMGDWVRTYYHVGE

-96 LHIPQVYGYIPS
+96 LHIPQAYGYIPS

-115 DIWLLEYGT
+115 DIWLLEYGA

-163 LWHPLQRKAVVS
+163 LWHPLQKKAVVS
-175 SLLNPSLTRVNDQL
+175 SLLNPSLMRVNNQL

-196 KDEATAPNLKDLGA
+196 KDEATAPNLRDLGA
-210 FWTGLIPTAAANIQ
+210 LWAGLMPTAAANIQ
-224 DFLVSLTQELES
+224 DFLASLTQELES

-268 CTDTGLLREHNEDA
+268 RTDTGPMREHNEDA

-318 LAIKTLSREINPSP
+318 LAIETLPREINRSP
-332 TTNIEIYPDSYSLI
+332 TTDIEVYPESHSLV

-358 SQRNDQESRQDRQR
+358 SQRNDQESRQERQR

-394 SRIYWITAHSCHQV
+394 SRIYWITPHSCHQV

-422 YLLYCDA
+422 YLLYRDA

-441 LGMSSANN
+441 LGMSSATN

-484 EIVPLLRGEK
+484 EILPLLRGEK
-494 NVTAVGES
+494 TVTAVGES

-517 IALVYCRVVPAAEP
+517 IALVYCRVVPKAEP
-531 VTPLVYAEAKE
+531 VTPLVYAQAKE
-542 RIIPDLN
+542 RIIPDLY
-549 DQDFDHSGDTYP
+549 DQDFDYSGDTYS

-581 RTSPPA
+581 HTSPPA

-592 PLVVVAIAVGVLG
+592 PLVVGAIAVGVLG

-613 FLSHNPPSNP
+613 FLSPHPASNP
-623 SISPAPVTGPSPT
+623 SISPAPVTSPSPT
-636 TGTTPSTPVTDTNPG
+636 PGTIPPAPVT
-651 TTPSPP
+651 S
-657 VTGPSPTTGTT
+657 PSPTLGTT
-668 PSAPVTGPSPTT
+668 PSAPVTSPSP
-680 GTTPSAPVTGPSPP
+680 GTTPPAPVTSPTPP
-694 NASPN
+694 NP

>member
-108 PDERLNM
+108 PDEPLNM

-124 IPLDETGELI
+124 IPLDQTGELI

-175 SLLNPSLTRVNDQL
+175 SLLNPSLTRVNNQL

-261 RSYEIFT
+261 RTYEIFT
-268 CTDTGLLREHNEDA
+268 CTDTGLMREHNEDA

-318 LAIKTLSREINPSP
+318 LAIETLSREINPSP
-332 TTNIEIYPDSYSLI
+332 TTNIEVYPDSYSLV

-422 YLLYCDA
+422 YLLYRDA

-592 PLVVVAIAVGVLG
+592 PLVVVVIAVGVLG

-623 SISPAPVTGPSPT
+623 PISPAPVTGPSPT
-636 TGTTPSTPVTDTNPG
+636 TGTTPPAPVTSPTPV
-651 TTPSPP
+651 
-657 VTGPSPTTGTT
+657 TT
-668 PSAPVTGPSPTT
+668 PSAPVTGPT
-680 GTTPSAPVTGPSPP
+680 PP

>member
-1 MDSVTTLQCQNLTCL
+1 
-16 SPNALTNRFCEKCG
+16 
-30 TPLVKRYL
+30 
-38 WMMGDWVRTYYHVGE
+38 MMGDWVRTYYHVGE

-163 LWHPLQRKAVVS
+163 LWYPLQRKAVVS

-210 FWTGLIPTAAANIQ
+210 LWAGLMPTAAANIQ
-224 DFLVSLTQELES
+224 DFLASLTQELES

-318 LAIKTLSREINPSP
+318 LAIETLSREINPSP

-422 YLLYCDA
+422 YLLYRDA

-441 LGMSSANN
+441 LGMSSATN

-531 VTPLVYAEAKE
+531 VRPLVYAEAKE
-542 RIIPDLN
+542 RIIADLN
-549 DQDFDHSGDTYP
+549 DQDFDHSEDTYP

-587 LTRVS
+587 PTSVS

-613 FLSHNPPSNP
+613 FLSRHPASNP
-623 SISPAPVTGPSPT
+623 SISPAPVTSPTSVTTPSAPVTSPSPT
-636 TGTTPSTPVTDTNPG
+636 TGTTPP
-651 TTPSPP
+651 
-657 VTGPSPTTGTT
+657 
-668 PSAPVTGPSPTT
+668 APVTSPT
-680 GTTPSAPVTGPSPP
+680 PP

>member
-1 MDSVTTLQCQNLTCL
+1 MDSLTTLQCQNLTCL

-38 WMMGDWVRTYYHVGE
+38 WMMGDWVRTYYRVGE

-84 WISLYLKLLPFH
+84 WISLYLKLLPFR

-163 LWHPLQRKAVVS
+163 LWHPLQKKAVVS
-175 SLLNPSLTRVNDQL
+175 SLLNPSLTRVNNQL

-196 KDEATAPNLKDLGA
+196 KDEATAPNLRDLGTLWA
-210 FWTGLIPTAAANIQ
+210 GLIPTAAANIQ
-224 DFLVSLTQELES
+224 DFLTSLTQELES
-236 GDLDRPESLIAIL
+236 GDLDRPESLITIL
-249 DYALQHYGGGQE
+249 DYALQHYGRGQE
-261 RSYEIFT
+261 RTYEIFT
-268 CTDTGLLREHNEDA
+268 CTDTGPLREHNEDA
-282 CYPPTNQAITLAHGQ
+282 CYPPANQAITLSNGQ
-297 NPLAIVC
+297 NPFDKAQGKPLAIVC

-318 LAIKTLSREINPSP
+318 LAIKTLPREINRSP
-332 TTNIEIYPDSYSLI
+332 TSDIEFYPDSHSLV

-358 SQRNDQESRQDRQR
+358 SQRNDQELRQDRRR

-379 AFAQAQEMYA
+379 AFGQAQEMYA

-394 SRIYWITAHSCHQV
+394 SRIYWITTHSCHQV
-408 TVDDDLASREVKLG
+408 TVDDDLADREVKLG
-422 YLLYCDA
+422 YLLYRDA

-449 LHPTVQRLII
+449 LHPTVQRLIV

-471 LSDYDRVEQYWDS
+471 LSDYDRVEQYWDI
-484 EIVPLLRGEK
+484 EILPLLRGEK
-494 NVTAVGES
+494 SVTAVGES

-517 IALVYCRVVPAAEP
+517 IALVYCRVVPAAET
-531 VTPLVYAEAKE
+531 VRPLVYAQAKE
-542 RIIPDLN
+542 RIIPDLD

-568 IPTPPPASSSVSS
+568 IPTPPPVSSSVPSP
-581 RTSPPA
+581 TPPPPPA
-587 LTRVS
+587 PTTVS
-592 PLVVVAIAVGVLG
+592 PLGVVAIAVGVLG
-605 LLAAIAWQ
+605 LLAAISWQ
-613 FLSHNPPSNP
+613 FLSRDPASNP
-623 SISPAPVTGPSPT
+623 SISPAPVTSPTPVKTTPAPVTGPT
-636 TGTTPSTPVTDTNPG
+636 TGTA
-651 TTPSPP
+651 
-657 VTGPSPTTGTT
+657 
-668 PSAPVTGPSPTT
+668 PSAPVTGPN
-680 GTTPSAPVTGPSPP
+680 PP

>member
-1 MDSVTTLQCQNLTCL
+1 MDSVINLQCQNLTCL
-16 SPNALTNRFCEKCG
+16 APNALTNRFCEKCG

-38 WMMGDWVRTYYHVGE
+38 WMIGDWVRTYYRVGE

-72 AQAPQAPDEPPS
+72 AQAPQAPEEPPS
-84 WISLYLKLLPFH
+84 WLSLYLKLLPFH
-96 LHIPQVYGYIPS
+96 LHIPQVYGYIAS

-115 DIWLLEYGT
+115 DIWLLEYST

-163 LWHPLQRKAVVS
+163 LWHPLQKKAVVS
-175 SLLNPSLTRVNDQL
+175 SLLNPSLTRVNNQL

-196 KDEATAPNLKDLGA
+196 KDEATAPNLRDLGA
-210 FWTGLIPTAAANIQ
+210 FWSSLIPTAAANIQ
-224 DFLVSLTQELES
+224 DFLASLTQELES
-236 GDLDRPESLIAIL
+236 GDLDRPESLITIL
-249 DYALQHYGGGQE
+249 DYALQHYGAGRE
-261 RSYEIFT
+261 RTYEIFT
-268 CTDTGLLREHNEDA
+268 CTDTGPLREHNEDA
-282 CYPPTNQAITLAHGQ
+282 CYPPANQAITLAHGQ
-297 NPLAIVC
+297 NPFDKAQGKPLAIVC

-318 LAIKTLSREINPSP
+318 LAIETLPREINQSL
-332 TTNIEIYPDSYSLI
+332 TSDTEFYPDSCSLA

-379 AFAQAQEMYA
+379 AFGHAQEMYV

-394 SRIYWITAHSCHQV
+394 SRIYWITPHSCHQV

-422 YLLYCDA
+422 YLLYRDA

-441 LGMSSANN
+441 LGMGSATN
-449 LHPTVQRLII
+449 LHPTVQRLIV

-484 EIVPLLRGEK
+484 EILPLLRGEK
-494 NVTAVGES
+494 TVTAVGES

-542 RIIPDLN
+542 RIIPDPN
-549 DQDFDHSGDTYP
+549 DQDFDHNRDTDP
-561 GEEVVTA
+561 GEKVVTA
-568 IPTPPPASSSVSS
+568 TPTSPPPSSSVSS
-581 RTSPPA
+581 PTSPPA
-587 LTRVS
+587 RTAIS
-592 PLVVVAIAVGVLG
+592 PFLGAAIAVGVLG

-613 FLSHNPPSNP
+613 FLSRDPASNP
-623 SISPAPVTGPSPT
+623 SISPAPITAPSPT
-636 TGTTPSTPVTDTNPG
+636 TGTTPP
-651 TTPSPP
+651 
-657 VTGPSPTTGTT
+657 
-668 PSAPVTGPSPTT
+668 APVTS
-680 GTTPSAPVTGPSPP
+680 PSPP

>member
-1 MDSVTTLQCQNLTCL
+1 
-16 SPNALTNRFCEKCG
+16 
-30 TPLVKRYL
+30 
-38 WMMGDWVRTYYHVGE
+38 MMGDWVRTYYHVGE

-115 DIWLLEYGT
+115 DIWLLEYGN

-318 LAIKTLSREINPSP
+318 LAIETLPREINRSP
-332 TTNIEIYPDSYSLI
+332 TTDIEVYPESHSLV

-358 SQRNDQESRQDRQR
+358 SQRNDQESRQERQR

-394 SRIYWITAHSCHQV
+394 SRIYWITPHSCHQV

-422 YLLYCDA
+422 YLLYRDA

-441 LGMSSANN
+441 LGMSSATN

-484 EIVPLLRGEK
+484 EILPLLRGEK
-494 NVTAVGES
+494 TVTAVGES

-517 IALVYCRVVPAAEP
+517 IALVYCRVVPKAEP
-531 VTPLVYAEAKE
+531 VTPLVYAQAKE
-542 RIIPDLN
+542 RIIPDLY
-549 DQDFDHSGDTYP
+549 DQDFDYSGDTYS

-581 RTSPPA
+581 HTSPPA

-592 PLVVVAIAVGVLG
+592 PLVVGAIAVGVLG

-613 FLSHNPPSNP
+613 FLSPHPASNP
-623 SISPAPVTGPSPT
+623 SISPTPVTGPTPTPGTIPPAPVTGPSPT
-636 TGTTPSTPVTDTNPG
+636 P
-651 TTPSPP
+651 
-657 VTGPSPTTGTT
+657 GTT
-668 PSAPVTGPSPTT
+668 PSAPVTSPSP
-680 GTTPSAPVTGPSPP
+680 GTTPPAPVTSPTPP
-694 NASPN
+694 NP

>member
-38 WMMGDWVRTYYHVGE
+38 WMIGDWVRSYYRVGE
-53 LIDNRYLVKQ
+53 LIDDRYLVKQ

-124 IPLDETGELI
+124 IPLDQTGELI

-318 LAIKTLSREINPSP
+318 LAIETLSREINPSP

-422 YLLYCDA
+422 YLLYRDA

-441 LGMSSANN
+441 LGMSSATN

-657 VTGPSPTTGTT
+657 VTGPT
-668 PSAPVTGPSPTT
+668 
-680 GTTPSAPVTGPSPP
+680 PP

>member
-1 MDSVTTLQCQNLTCL
+1 MDSVINLQCQNLTCL
-16 SPNALTNRFCEKCG
+16 APNALTNRFCEKCG

-115 DIWLLEYGT
+115 DIWLLEYST

-139 PTLAEVWSQ
+139 PTLAKVWSQ

-175 SLLNPSLTRVNDQL
+175 SLLNPSLTRVNNQL

-196 KDEATAPNLKDLGA
+196 KDEATAPNLRDLGA
-210 FWTGLIPTAAANIQ
+210 LWSSLIPTAASNIQ
-224 DFLVSLTQELES
+224 DFLASLTQELES
-236 GDLDRPESLIAIL
+236 GDLDRPESLITIL
-249 DYALQHYGGGQE
+249 DYALQHYGAGQE
-261 RSYEIFT
+261 RTYEIFT
-268 CTDTGLLREHNEDA
+268 CTDTGPLREHNEDA
-282 CYPPTNQAITLAHGQ
+282 YYPPANQALTLAHGQ

-304 DGIGGQEGGEIAAQ
+304 DGIGGQEGGEIASQ
-318 LAIKTLSREINPSP
+318 LAIKTLPREINPSL
-332 TTNIEIYPDSYSLI
+332 TSDTEFYPDSCSLV

-379 AFAQAQEMYA
+379 AFGHAQEMYV

-394 SRIYWITAHSCHQV
+394 SRIYWITPHSCHQV

-422 YLLYCDA
+422 YLLYRDA

-441 LGMSSANN
+441 LGMGSATN
-449 LHPTVQRLII
+449 LHPTVQRLIV

-484 EIVPLLRGEK
+484 EILPLLRGEK
-494 NVTAVGES
+494 TVTDVGES

-542 RIIPDLN
+542 RIIPDPN
-549 DQDFDHSGDTYP
+549 DQDFDYRGDTDP

-581 RTSPPA
+581 RTFPPA
-587 LTRVS
+587 LTSVS
-592 PLVVVAIAVGVLG
+592 PLVVAAIAVGVLG

-613 FLSHNPPSNP
+613 FVSRDPASNP
-623 SISPAPVTGPSPT
+623 SISPAPVTAPSPT
-636 TGTTPSTPVTDTNPG
+636 TGTTPSPPVTSPSPTTR
-651 TTPSPP
+651 TTPSAP
-657 VTGPSPTTGTT
+657 VTSPSPTTGTT
-668 PSAPVTGPSPTT
+668 PSAPVTS
-680 GTTPSAPVTGPSPP
+680 PSPP
-694 NASPN
+694 NP

>member
-1 MDSVTTLQCQNLTCL
+1 
-16 SPNALTNRFCEKCG
+16 
-30 TPLVKRYL
+30 
-38 WMMGDWVRTYYHVGE
+38 MMGDWVRTYYHVGE

-163 LWHPLQRKAVVS
+163 LWHPLQKKAVVS
-175 SLLNPSLTRVNDQL
+175 SLLNPSLMRVNNQL

-196 KDEATAPNLKDLGA
+196 KDEATAPNLRDLGA
-210 FWTGLIPTAAANIQ
+210 LWAGLMPTAAANIQ
-224 DFLVSLTQELES
+224 DFLASLTQELES

-268 CTDTGLLREHNEDA
+268 RTDTGPLREHNEDA

-318 LAIKTLSREINPSP
+318 LAIETLPREINRSP
-332 TTNIEIYPDSYSLI
+332 TTDIEVYPESHSLV

-358 SQRNDQESRQDRQR
+358 SQRNDQESRQERQR

-394 SRIYWITAHSCHQV
+394 SRIYWITPHSCHQV

-422 YLLYCDA
+422 YLLYRDA

-441 LGMSSANN
+441 LGMSSATN

-484 EIVPLLRGEK
+484 EILPLLRGEK

-517 IALVYCRVVPAAEP
+517 IALVYCRVVPKAEP
-531 VTPLVYAEAKE
+531 VTPLVYAQAKE
-542 RIIPDLN
+542 RIIPDLY
-549 DQDFDHSGDTYP
+549 DQDFDYSGDTYS

-581 RTSPPA
+581 HTSPPA

-592 PLVVVAIAVGVLG
+592 PLVVGAIAVGVLG

-613 FLSHNPPSNP
+613 FLSPHPASNP
-623 SISPAPVTGPSPT
+623 SISPAPVTSPSPT
-636 TGTTPSTPVTDTNPG
+636 PGTIPPAPVT
-651 TTPSPP
+651 S
-657 VTGPSPTTGTT
+657 PSPTLGTT
-668 PSAPVTGPSPTT
+668 PSAPVTSPSP
-680 GTTPSAPVTGPSPP
+680 GTTPPAPVTSPTPP
-694 NASPN
+694 NP

>member
-124 IPLDETGELI
+124 IPLDQTGELI

-657 VTGPSPTTGTT
+657 VTGPT
-668 PSAPVTGPSPTT
+668 
-680 GTTPSAPVTGPSPP
+680 PP

>member
-1 MDSVTTLQCQNLTCL
+1 MDSVITLQCQNLTCL

-38 WMMGDWVRTYYHVGE
+38 WMMGDWVRTYYRVGE

-134 YPELL
+134 YPQLL

-163 LWHPLQRKAVVS
+163 LWHPLQKKAVVS
-175 SLLNPSLTRVNDQL
+175 SLLNPSLTRVNNQL

-210 FWTGLIPTAAANIQ
+210 LWTGLIPTAAANIQ

-236 GDLDRPESLIAIL
+236 GDLDRPESLITVL

-268 CTDTGLLREHNEDA
+268 CTDTGQVREHNEDA
-282 CYPPTNQAITLAHGQ
+282 CYPETNQAITLAHGQ

-318 LAIKTLSREINPSP
+318 LAIETLPREINRSP
-332 TTNIEIYPDSYSLI
+332 TTDIEVYPDSYSLV

-358 SQRNDQESRQDRQR
+358 SQRNDQESRQDRRR

-379 AFAQAQEMYA
+379 AFAHAEEMYA

-394 SRIYWITAHSCHQV
+394 SRIYWITPQGCHQV

-422 YLLYCDA
+422 YLLYRDA

-441 LGMSSANN
+441 LGMSSATN
-449 LHPTVQRLII
+449 LHPTVQRLIV

-484 EIVPLLRGEK
+484 EILPLLRGEK
-494 NVTAVGES
+494 TVTAVGES

-531 VTPLVYAEAKE
+531 VTPLVYAQAKE

-549 DQDFDHSGDTYP
+549 DQDFDYSGDTYP
-561 GEEVVTA
+561 GEEVVTS
-568 IPTPPPASSSVSS
+568 IPTSTPASSSVSS

-592 PLVVVAIAVGVLG
+592 PPRVAIAVGILG
-605 LLAAIAWQ
+605 LLSGIAWQ
-613 FLSHNPPSNP
+613 FLSRDPASNP
-623 SISPAPVTGPSPT
+623 SISPAPVTE
-636 TGTTPSTPVTDTNPG
+636 
-651 TTPSPP
+651 
-657 VTGPSPTTGTT
+657 PSPTTGTT
-668 PSAPVTGPSPTT
+668 PSAPVTSPTTGTTPSAPVTSPTT

>member
-1 MDSVTTLQCQNLTCL
+1 
-16 SPNALTNRFCEKCG
+16 
-30 TPLVKRYL
+30 
-38 WMMGDWVRTYYHVGE
+38 
-53 LIDNRYLVKQ
+53 
-63 PQIVLDTKP
+63 
-72 AQAPQAPDEPPS
+72 
-84 WISLYLKLLPFH
+84 
-96 LHIPQVYGYIPS
+96 
-108 PDERLNM
+108 
-115 DIWLLEYGT
+115 
-124 IPLDETGELI
+124 
-134 YPELL
+134 
-139 PTLAEVWSQ
+139 
-148 ASDLRQIHWLWQMAK
+148 MAK
-163 LWHPLQRKAVVS
+163 LWHPLQKKAVVS
-175 SLLNPSLTRVNDQL
+175 SLLNPSLMRVNNQL

-196 KDEATAPNLKDLGA
+196 KDEATAPNLRDLGA
-210 FWTGLIPTAAANIQ
+210 LWAGLMPTAAANIQ
-224 DFLVSLTQELES
+224 DFLASLTQELES

-268 CTDTGLLREHNEDA
+268 RTDTGPLREHNEDA

-318 LAIKTLSREINPSP
+318 LAIETLPREINRSP
-332 TTNIEIYPDSYSLI
+332 TTDIEVYPESHSLV

-358 SQRNDQESRQDRQR
+358 SQRNDQESRQERQR

-394 SRIYWITAHSCHQV
+394 SRIYWITPHSCHQV

-422 YLLYCDA
+422 YLLYRDA

-441 LGMSSANN
+441 LGMSSATN

-484 EIVPLLRGEK
+484 EILPLLRGEK

-517 IALVYCRVVPAAEP
+517 IALVYCRVVPKAEP
-531 VTPLVYAEAKE
+531 VTPLVYAQAKE
-542 RIIPDLN
+542 RIIPDLY
-549 DQDFDHSGDTYP
+549 DQDFDYSGDTYS

-581 RTSPPA
+581 HTSPPA

-592 PLVVVAIAVGVLG
+592 PLVVGAIAVGVLG

-613 FLSHNPPSNP
+613 FLSPHPASNP
-623 SISPAPVTGPSPT
+623 SISPAPVTSPSPT
-636 TGTTPSTPVTDTNPG
+636 PGTIPPAPVT
-651 TTPSPP
+651 S
-657 VTGPSPTTGTT
+657 PSPTPGTT
-668 PSAPVTGPSPTT
+668 PSAPVTSPSP
-680 GTTPSAPVTGPSPP
+680 GTTPSAPVTSPTPP
-694 NASPN
+694 NP

>member
-1 MDSVTTLQCQNLTCL
+1 
-16 SPNALTNRFCEKCG
+16 
-30 TPLVKRYL
+30 
-38 WMMGDWVRTYYHVGE
+38 MMGDWVRTYYHVGE

-163 LWHPLQRKAVVS
+163 LWHPLQKKAVVS
-175 SLLNPSLTRVNDQL
+175 SLLNPSLMRVNNQL

-196 KDEATAPNLKDLGA
+196 KDEATAPNLRDLGA
-210 FWTGLIPTAAANIQ
+210 LWAGLMPTAAANIQ
-224 DFLVSLTQELES
+224 DFLASLTQELES

-268 CTDTGLLREHNEDA
+268 CTDTGPLREHNEDA

-318 LAIKTLSREINPSP
+318 LAIETLPREINRSP
-332 TTNIEIYPDSYSLI
+332 TTDIEVYPESHSLV

-358 SQRNDQESRQDRQR
+358 SQRNDQESRQERQR

-394 SRIYWITAHSCHQV
+394 SRIYWITPHSCHQV

-422 YLLYCDA
+422 YLLYRDA

-441 LGMSSANN
+441 LGMSSATN

-484 EIVPLLRGEK
+484 EILPLLRGEK
-494 NVTAVGES
+494 TVTAVGES

-517 IALVYCRVVPAAEP
+517 IALVYCRVVPKAEP
-531 VTPLVYAEAKE
+531 VTPLVYAQAKE
-542 RIIPDLN
+542 RIIPDLY
-549 DQDFDHSGDTYP
+549 DQDFDYSGDTYS

-581 RTSPPA
+581 HTSPPA

-592 PLVVVAIAVGVLG
+592 PLVVGAIAVGVLG

-613 FLSHNPPSNP
+613 FLSPHPASNP
-623 SISPAPVTGPSPT
+623 SISPTPVTGPTPT
-636 TGTTPSTPVTDTNPG
+636 PGTIPPAPVT
-651 TTPSPP
+651 S
-657 VTGPSPTTGTT
+657 PSPTPGTT
-668 PSAPVTGPSPTT
+668 PSAPVTSPSP
-680 GTTPSAPVTGPSPP
+680 GTTPPAPVTSPTP
-694 NASPN
+694 HNP

>member
-1 MDSVTTLQCQNLTCL
+1 MDSLTTLQCQNLTCL
-16 SPNALTNRFCEKCG
+16 APNALTNRFCEKCG

-38 WMMGDWVRTYYHVGE
+38 WMMGDWGRTYYRVGE

-63 PQIVLDTKP
+63 PQVVIDTKP

-84 WISLYLKLLPFH
+84 WISLYLKLLPLH
-96 LHIPQVYGYIPS
+96 LHIPQIYGYIPS

-124 IPLDETGELI
+124 IPLDEAGELI

-139 PTLAEVWSQ
+139 PTLGEVWSQ

-163 LWHPLQRKAVVS
+163 LWHPLQKKAVVS
-175 SLLNPSLTRVNDQL
+175 SLLNPFLTRVNNQL

-196 KDEATAPNLKDLGA
+196 KDEATAPNLRDLGA
-210 FWTGLIPTAAANIQ
+210 FWASLIPTAAANVQ
-224 DFLVSLTQELES
+224 DFLASLTQELES
-236 GDLDRPESLIAIL
+236 GDLDRPESLVTIL
-249 DYALQHYGGGQE
+249 DYALQHYGGGQD
-261 RSYEIFT
+261 RTYEIFT
-268 CTDTGLLREHNEDA
+268 CTDTGSLREHNEDA
-282 CYPPTNQAITLAHGQ
+282 CYPPANQALTLAHGQ
-297 NPLAIVC
+297 NPFDKAQGKPLAIVC

-318 LAIKTLSREINPSP
+318 LAIETLSREINQGP
-332 TTNIEIYPDSYSLI
+332 TTDIEVCPDSYSLV

-358 SQRNDQESRQDRQR
+358 SQRNDQESRQDRRR

-379 AFAQAQEMYA
+379 AFAQNQEMYA

-394 SRIYWITAHSCHQV
+394 SRIYWITAHGCHQV

-422 YLLYCDA
+422 YLLYRDA
-429 IQYPNAGALVQA
+429 IQYPNAGSLVQA
-441 LGMSSANN
+441 LGMSSSNN
-449 LHPTVQRLII
+449 LHPTVQRLIV

-484 EIVPLLRGEK
+484 EILPLLRGEK
-494 NVTAVGES
+494 TVTAVGES

-531 VTPLVYAEAKE
+531 VTPLVYTEAKE
-542 RIIPDLN
+542 RIIADLN
-549 DQDFDHSGDTYP
+549 DQDFAPSQETYP

-568 IPTPPPASSSVSS
+568 IPAPSPASSSVPSP
-581 RTSPPA
+581 TSPPQR
-587 LTRVS
+587 TTVS
-592 PLVVVAIAVGVLG
+592 TPMGAIAIGVLV

-613 FLSHNPPSNP
+613 FLSRDTASNP
-623 SISPAPVTGPSPT
+623 SISPAPVNDISP
-636 TGTTPSTPVTDTNPG
+636 V
-651 TTPSPP
+651 
-657 VTGPSPTTGTT
+657 TT
-668 PSAPVTGPSPTT
+668 PSAPVT
-680 GTTPSAPVTGPSPP
+680 APSPP
-694 NASPN
+694 NP